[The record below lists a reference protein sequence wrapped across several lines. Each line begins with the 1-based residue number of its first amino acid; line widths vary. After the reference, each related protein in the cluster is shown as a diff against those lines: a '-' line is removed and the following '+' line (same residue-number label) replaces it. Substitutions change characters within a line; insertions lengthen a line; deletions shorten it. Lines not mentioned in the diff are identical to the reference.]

1 MAIHLWGGIETMP
14 EVSIFKQ
21 NLSDLLGGKSAKGLE
36 KSFGFVTAGDLLQH
50 FPRRYAERGELTS
63 FEKIEVGKPVTIM
76 ATVSSVTSRR
86 MQNKRGWILVVTV
99 TDGRD
104 SMQLTFFNQKWREKE
119 LQIGRSGLF
128 AGTVTDYRGTRTLTH
143 PQYLLFADG
152 SDSDLEALNQFAGS
166 IIPVYPSSQSI
177 TSWQIA
183 SSVDVV
189 LASTSDLVD
198 PIPES
203 VRKEFG
209 LMDWTQALHAIH
221 QPQSH
226 SDLEAAKYRIK
237 FHEAFVL
244 QALLEERR
252 RARRGIKAIARQPKN
267 HGRRTQF
274 DAMLPFVLTDGQ
286 IRVGEEIAA
295 DLNSESPM
303 MRLLQGDVGSG
314 KTIVALRAMLDVIE
328 SGGQCALL
336 APTEVLASQHF
347 DSVMKL
353 LKDLASDGSLM
364 TSMNNSGADA
374 VHVTLLT
381 GSLPTA
387 ARKQALLDI
396 ACGTAGVVIGTHALI
411 QDSVE
416 FFDLGLVVIDEQHR
430 FGVEQ
435 RAVLMNKGRGD
446 TKPHVLVMTATPIPR
461 TVALTTF
468 GDLDVSTL
476 DESPSMRAGVETHVV
491 NAMTVPNHLERVWER
506 MSEEVKAGNKVFIVC
521 PSISEQENA
530 DDIDSDHAGA
540 PIATNQKLHSV
551 NETIEELS
559 SRFPDISFGALHGQM
574 KPELKQDVMSR
585 FTEDAANPVD
595 VLVATTVIEV
605 GVDVP
610 AATMMIIQ
618 NAERFGISQLHQLR
632 GRIGRGDR
640 PGLCILVQNN
650 FGNDGSTDR
659 LEAIRSTTN
668 GFELAQRDLEIRR
681 EGDVLGQDQSGL
693 SSSLRLLRVVED
705 SELIELARDQVTSI
719 AESSTWDAVLA
730 AIDATDFERVTHL
743 EKT

>member
-1 MAIHLWGGIETMP
+1 MQD
-14 EVSIFKQ
+14 VSIFNQ
-21 NLSDLLGGKSAKGLE
+21 RLSELLGGKSAKGLE

-63 FEKIEVGKPVTIM
+63 FERIEIGKPVTVM
-76 ATVSSVTSRR
+76 ATVHSVTARR

-104 SMQLTFFNQKWREKE
+104 FMQLTFFNQKWREKE
-119 LQIGRSGLF
+119 LVVGRSGLF

-152 SDSDLEALNQFAGS
+152 VDTEIETVKQFAGS
-166 IIPVYPSSQSI
+166 IIPVYPSSQAI

-189 LASTSDLVD
+189 LASTRDLID

-203 VRKEFG
+203 VRARFG
-209 LMDWTQALHAIH
+209 LMNWTDALHAIH
-221 QPQSH
+221 QPKSH
-226 SDLEAAKYRIK
+226 EEIEAARYRIK

-244 QALLEERR
+244 QVLLEERR
-252 RARRGIKAIARQPKN
+252 RARRGIKAIARKPKN
-267 HGRRTQF
+267 HELRIKF
-274 DAMLPFVLTDGQ
+274 DAQLPFRLTDGQ
-286 IRVGEEIAA
+286 VRVGHEIAA
-295 DLNSESPM
+295 DLNNDSPM

-314 KTIVALRAMLDVIE
+314 KTVVAIRAMLDVIE
-328 SGGQCALL
+328 SGGQCVLL
-336 APTEVLASQHF
+336 APTEVLALQHYF
-347 DSVMKL
+347 SIMNL
-353 LKDLASDGSLM
+353 LKSMASDGTLLSNM
-364 TSMNNSGADA
+364 EADT

-381 GSLPTA
+381 GSLTTA
-387 ARKQALLDI
+387 ARKKALLDI
-396 ACGTAGVVIGTHALI
+396 ASGVAGIVVGTHALI

-435 RAVLMNKGRGD
+435 RAVLLNKGRSD

-476 DESPSMRAGVETHVV
+476 SEAPSMRAGIETHIVD
-491 NAMTVPNHLERVWER
+491 ATLMPNHVERVWER
-506 MSEEVKAGNKVFIVC
+506 MREEVDAGNKVFIVC
-521 PSISEQENA
+521 PSISQQDEFEVSKEAEVNN
-530 DDIDSDHAGA
+530 GEFNG
-540 PIATNQKLHSV
+540 PTPNRQKLQSV
-551 NETIEELS
+551 DETLEILS
-559 SRFPDISFGALHGQM
+559 MRFPDIAFAALHGQM
-574 KPELKQDVMSR
+574 KPEQKQEVMFR
-585 FTEDAANPVD
+585 FAEDSNRPID
-595 VLVATTVIEV
+595 VLIATTVIEV

-610 AATMMIIQ
+610 AATMMVIQ

-632 GRIGRGDR
+632 GRIGRGEKS
-640 PGLCILVQNN
+640 GLCILLQNS
-650 FGNDGSTDR
+650 GGSDGSTER
-659 LEAIRSTTN
+659 LEAIRGTTN

-681 EGDVLGQDQSGL
+681 EGDVLGHNQSGL

-705 SELIELARDQVTSI
+705 SELIEQVR
-719 AESSTWDAVLA
+719 EQVQELA
-730 AIDATDFERVTHL
+730 ASDQWDELLAVIDADEFERAIQL

>member
-1 MAIHLWGGIETMP
+1 L
-14 EVSIFKQ
+14 
-21 NLSDLLGGKSAKGLE
+21 
-36 KSFGFVTAGDLLQH
+36 
-50 FPRRYAERGELTS
+50 
-63 FEKIEVGKPVTIM
+63 
-76 ATVSSVTSRR
+76 
-86 MQNKRGWILVVTV
+86 
-99 TDGRD
+99 
-104 SMQLTFFNQKWREKE
+104 
-119 LQIGRSGLF
+119 
-128 AGTVTDYRGTRTLTH
+128 
-143 PQYLLFADG
+143 
-152 SDSDLEALNQFAGS
+152 
-166 IIPVYPSSQSI
+166 PS
-177 TSWQIA
+177 
-183 SSVDVV
+183 
-189 LASTSDLVD
+189 
-198 PIPES
+198 
-203 VRKEFG
+203 
-209 LMDWTQALHAIH
+209 
-221 QPQSH
+221 
-226 SDLEAAKYRIK
+226 
-237 FHEAFVL
+237 
-244 QALLEERR
+244 
-252 RARRGIKAIARQPKN
+252 
-267 HGRRTQF
+267 
-274 DAMLPFVLTDGQ
+274 
-286 IRVGEEIAA
+286 
-295 DLNSESPM
+295 
-303 MRLLQGDVGSG
+303 
-314 KTIVALRAMLDVIE
+314 
-328 SGGQCALL
+328 
-336 APTEVLASQHF
+336 
-347 DSVMKL
+347 
-353 LKDLASDGSLM
+353 
-364 TSMNNSGADA
+364 
-374 VHVTLLT
+374 
-381 GSLPTA
+381 A
-387 ARKQALLDI
+387 ARKKALLDI
-396 ACGTAGVVIGTHALI
+396 ASGTAGIVIGTHALI

-521 PSISEQENA
+521 PSISEQMNA

-540 PIATNQKLHSV
+540 PITANQKLHSV
-551 NETIEELS
+551 DETVEELA
-559 SRFPDISFGALHGQM
+559 SRFPDIYFGALHGQM
-574 KPELKQDVMSR
+574 KPELKHDVMFR

-650 FGNDGSTDR
+650 FGNEGSTDR

-705 SELIELARDQVTSI
+705 SELIESVRDQVAAI